1 MTCKEIIKVLEA
13 NWPFGICTGLGQCRT
28 ARGQGREKVSRIY
41 VTLDVTDDVLEQAQ
55 AWGLI

>member
-13 NWPFGICTGLGQCRT
+13 NWPLEYALDWDNVGLLV
-28 ARGQGREKVSRIY
+28 GREEKVSRIY